1 MKRILVIGSANVDM
15 VMGLPRLPRKGE
27 TVTDGVFLQ
36 TFGGKGANQA
46 VAARRSGAEVSFL
59 SCLGNDE
66 HGNAIERALSAD
78 GIDMSWTVRTS
89 DCATGSALV
98 MYDKDGANYL
108 AVAPGSNY
116 KLEPEEVVRCIYG
129 IADLAMLVLQY
140 EISEASLHEAFR
152 VANLVEVPLLFN
164 YAPARSF
171 KNGVVPGKNCGIV
184 VNESEAAALSGVQV
198 VDTDSAFQSGRSLRS
213 LGYKFAIVTLGE
225 LGACLVSDGAESYV
239 PAIPVTAVDSTAA
252 GDTFCGA
259 LAASLVEGNSLLDS
273 CRFATAAA
281 SLCVQR
287 VGAQPS
293 IPHKIDID
301 TALALR
307 PELKFEASRAR
318 QAFSTVLSAP
328 PQDHS
333 VGKDVKHP

>member
-15 VMGLPRLPRKGE
+15 VMGLPRLPLKGE

-46 VAARRSGAEVSFL
+46 VAAKRSGGEVSFL
-59 SCLGNDE
+59 SCLGNDD

-78 GIDMSWTVRTS
+78 GIDLSWTVRTS
-89 DCATGSALV
+89 ECATGSALV

-116 KLEPEEVVRCIYG
+116 KLEPKDIVRCVHG
-129 IADLAMLVLQY
+129 IADLAMIVLQY
-140 EISEASLHEAFR
+140 EISEAALHEAFR
-152 VANLVEVPLLFN
+152 VANLAEVPVLFN
-164 YAPARSF
+164 YAPARSL
-171 KNGVVPGKNCGIV
+171 KHAVVQGTNCGIV

-198 VDTDSAFQSGRSLRS
+198 FDTVSAFQSARSLRV

-225 LGACLVSDGAESYV
+225 LGACLVSDEAEAHI

-259 LAASLVEGNSLLDS
+259 LATSLVEGTSLLDAV
-273 CRFATAAA
+273 RFATAAA

-293 IPHKIDID
+293 IPHKLDID
-301 TALALR
+301 KALGT
-307 PELKFEASRAR
+307 E
-318 QAFSTVLSAP
+318 T
-328 PQDHS
+328 
-333 VGKDVKHP
+333 GT